1 MFLVACGFKSCLI
14 TSWFLRWLV
23 TLWYSPELKWFNPHD
38 CLNLQVWCS
47 TLPPFNPPLIFWVQI
62 PQVFPSAIA
71 RGPRSLPGSDATGA
85 RDATLTAAWAGDDAV
100 AALEGLG
107 QLRLVRHHPRHRRH
121 RHRHRRG
128 GDDDDDELENYI
140 HGFGEC
146 DHWHWM
152 KLTHMLRMTMR
163 TMTTTMTMT
172 SASSLLMFSFRIS
185 TWSPS
190 VCSWAMLGMSN
201 KSYTE

>member
-128 GDDDDDELENYI
+128 DDDDDDELENYT
-140 HGFGEC
+140 HGIS
-146 DHWHWM
+146 WVWRM
-152 KLTHMLRMTMR
+152 WPLTLNEIDAHVENDYEDYDNDYDYDLSIVTVDVQ
-163 TMTTTMTMT
+163 
-172 SASSLLMFSFRIS
+172 LQNLHLEPIS
-185 TWSPS
+185 
-190 VCSWAMLGMSN
+190 VQLGN
-201 KSYTE
+201 AGHVQ